1 MDIGNP
7 WRAALYL
14 TIGLALLA
22 LTTTEQALALEEPEY
37 TVLEQSDD
45 WELRLYEPYIVAETR
60 VEGNLRQTG
69 NRAFRILAGYIF
81 GDNEPGERM
90 AMTAPVISEPN
101 GDGASVY
108 QFVMESAYDM
118 DSLPVPN
125 DARVTLRELPAR
137 LVAAL
142 TFSGTWN
149 EARIDER
156 TREFLARLGEE
167 GYELLGDPMLARY
180 NPPLTPWFLRR
191 NEILVEVAPR
201 S

>member
-1 MDIGNP
+1 MKPNNL
-7 WRAALYL
+7 WRLVVFTAAL
-14 TIGLALLA
+14 LLA
-22 LTTTEQALALEEPEY
+22 GAPERSLALEEPEY
-37 TVLEQSDD
+37 TVLQQSED
-45 WELRLYEPYIVAETR
+45 WELRRYAPYIVAETR

-69 NRAFRILAGYIF
+69 NSAFRILAGYIF
-81 GDNEPGERM
+81 GDNEPGQKM
-90 AMTAPVISEPN
+90 AMTAPVISEP
-101 GDGASVY
+101 DGENVAVY

-125 DARVTLRELPAR
+125 DSRVELRELPER

-149 EARIDER
+149 EKRIDDL
-156 TREFLARLGEE
+156 TRNFLD
-167 GYELLGDPMLARY
+167 LLGREGFEVNSDPMLARY

-191 NEILVEVAPR
+191 NEILVEVTPR